1 MEGDGWLIE
10 TVASNSM
17 AEACWDFTH
26 WMLFVSFFRRRLW
39 IDNQV
44 DMPNC
49 MGTWSWYPMQ
59 NQSRIAC
66 WDWLFGL
73 MCCNWCAIL
82 LMRHWFSRDWV
93 AIYIYIRHSPR
104 NLPAYLLRVVT
115 FLTLCIPKQGLQ
127 SLQTLEVLGQSH
139 HEDSI
144 VAELPMKQSLDDIVE
159 VSTPLSVQDVQIV
172 LKIRFKGVY
181 GTFFSI
187 DVLWCI
193 GVH

>member
-26 WMLFVSFFRRRLW
+26 WMLFVSFFWRRLW

-93 AIYIYIRHSPR
+93 AIYIYMTLPKKSAC
-104 NLPAYLLRVVT
+104 LPASCCHIFDTLYTQTRSSESSDPRGFGTIPSRGQHCGWVANETELGWYCWGIYS
-115 FLTLCIPKQGLQ
+115 TLCTRC
-127 SLQTLEVLGQSH
+127 SNRF
-139 HEDSI
+139 EDS
-144 VAELPMKQSLDDIVE
+144 
-159 VSTPLSVQDVQIV
+159 
-172 LKIRFKGVY
+172 F
-181 GTFFSI
+181 
-187 DVLWCI
+187 
-193 GVH
+193 